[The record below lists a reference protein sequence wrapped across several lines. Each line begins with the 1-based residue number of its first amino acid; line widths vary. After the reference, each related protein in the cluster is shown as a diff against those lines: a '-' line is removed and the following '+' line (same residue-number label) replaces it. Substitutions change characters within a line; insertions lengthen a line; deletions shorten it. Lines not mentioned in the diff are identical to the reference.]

1 MKKRTC
7 IGWVWL
13 RDQQRP
19 IVDISQVGRKSLYV
33 VTLGNG
39 QHKRI
44 KKEDIIELKEEV
56 NLCPSFSGIY
66 PLLILQ
72 S

>member
-1 MKKRTC
+1 MPLSQSMIFEGGEVVKKRTC

-19 IVDISQVGRKSLYV
+19 IVDISKVGRKSLYV

-39 QHKRI
+39 QRKRI
-44 KKEDIIELKEEV
+44 KGEDIIELKGEEK
-56 NLCPSFSGIY
+56 
-66 PLLILQ
+66 
-72 S
+72 

>member
-1 MKKRTC
+1 VKKRTC

-19 IVDISQVGRKSLYV
+19 IVDISQVGRKSLYI

-39 QHKRI
+39 QRKRI
-44 KKEDIIELKEEV
+44 KGEDIIELKGEEK
-56 NLCPSFSGIY
+56 
-66 PLLILQ
+66 
-72 S
+72 